1 MKELGFNEM
10 ENLYCPVTG
19 HQVLDP
25 EQFNPS
31 PALVF
36 NYIKFEGGSFPYLRE
51 DFKEKFS
58 EYYMNENH
66 HSTLYKIL
74 TEKELNNSGRY
85 LWITLE
91 GHPFDTSF
99 CFDMTFGNE
108 QSKDNPAS
116 FLKLRKF
123 QVK

>member
-1 MKELGFNEM
+1 MEELRFNEM

-19 HQVLDP
+19 EQILDP
-25 EQFNPS
+25 EQFHPS

-36 NYIKFEGGSFPYLRE
+36 NYIDFEGGSFSYLRQNL
-51 DFKEKFS
+51 KNKFS
-58 EYYMNENH
+58 DYYNDEKY

-85 LWITLE
+85 LWLTIE

-99 CFDMTFGNE
+99 CFDMSFAN
-108 QSKDNPAS
+108 QS
-116 FLKLRKF
+116 L
-123 QVK
+123 